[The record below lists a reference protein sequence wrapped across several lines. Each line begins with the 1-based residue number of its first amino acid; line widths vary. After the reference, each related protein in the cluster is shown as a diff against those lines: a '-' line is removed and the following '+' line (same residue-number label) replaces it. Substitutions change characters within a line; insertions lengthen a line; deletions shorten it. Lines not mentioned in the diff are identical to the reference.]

1 MQTSFQYLFKQKKG
15 SPDGKPF
22 NYVWLHNTTGLP
34 EKASSMMVMIMCSYF
49 HLRHKD

>member
-22 NYVWLHNTTGLP
+22 NYV
-34 EKASSMMVMIMCSYF
+34 
-49 HLRHKD
+49 